1 VKPAR
6 PLYDPGSMD
15 PETQRLVNL
24 LKVSLRI
31 LGISNREIA
40 RRLEMSPSYVSKLF
54 SGASPLRVD
63 HLISV
68 CRAAGMEP
76 AEFFA
81 LAYPTPAT
89 KPSLTASRLRELLQS
104 VSPPPPPVKEP
115 EPFSQERI
123 HEMLKETLEKLMARG
138 NGT

>member
-1 VKPAR
+1 
-6 PLYDPGSMD
+6 MD
-15 PETQRLVNL
+15 PETQRLINL

-54 SGASPLRVD
+54 SGSSPLRVD
-63 HLISV
+63 HLVAV

-81 LAYPTPAT
+81 LAYPV
-89 KPSLTASRLRELLQS
+89 PSAKSSVTASRLRELLQS
-104 VSPPPPPVKEP
+104 VSLPQPPAKEL
-115 EPFSQERI
+115 EPLSQEQL
-123 HEMLKETLEKLMARG
+123 HEMLKETLEKLMARSS
-138 NGT
+138 GT

>member
-1 VKPAR
+1 
-6 PLYDPGSMD
+6 MD

-54 SGASPLRVD
+54 SGSSPLRVD

-81 LAYPTPAT
+81 LAYPQPAT
-89 KPSLTASRLRELLQS
+89 KPSLTAARLRELLQS
-104 VSPPPPPVKEP
+104 VSLPPPPAKEP
-115 EPFSQERI
+115 ERLSQEQI
-123 HEMLKETLEKLMARG
+123 QEMLKATLEQLMARS